1 MKHAPFR
8 AAALGVLKRSDQAGS
23 RPLPPP
29 FLPPLCPSSRSA
41 ESAGAA
47 LPSGLGFVPQ
57 PQSGSWLAR
66 RPSRWSPRLPTWR
79 PCRIRPGHLLEGRV
93 PGDQPFHEL
102 AVAFRTSCLSSLR
115 RPQPPFG
122 SLLVRPLGAW
132 GPRAGV
138 ARARQGVHSVLVS
151 PRGAGG
157 LPALSAVRVGP
168 AWRIVSSII

>member
-1 MKHAPFR
+1 MKHAPLR

-47 LPSGLGFVPQ
+47 LCWDSGLSPSPSQAPGWPVALLAGLLGCPRGDRD
-57 PQSGSWLAR
+57 PDTCWRAGSPETS
-66 RPSRWSPRLPTWR
+66 PSTN
-79 PCRIRPGHLLEGRV
+79 LLW
-93 PGDQPFHEL
+93 
-102 AVAFRTSCLSSLR
+102 
-115 RPQPPFG
+115 PFG
-122 SLLVRPLGAW
+122 RAASPPSAGLSLPSAACSLGPWALGALGRGW
-132 GPRAGV
+132 PALGRAFTV
-138 ARARQGVHSVLVS
+138 SSVS